1 MANIRSGSFDFSG
14 YATKNDLLCSDGR
27 TIRKNAF
34 KDCDGKV
41 VPLVWNHG
49 GRTDPSEV
57 LGHALLE
64 NRSDGVYMYGAF
76 NGTEKAQIAKECVKN
91 GDITGLSIYAN
102 SLKQKAGDVLHGVIR
117 EVSLVLSGANP
128 GATID
133 FVMQHDSDSLDS
145 FYYFLN
151 GEECEL
157 KHSDDVED
165 PDDEDDDEDEDD
177 DDEEETVRDV
187 LKTLTDKQKAAVTA
201 LIQNAKK
208 KNCVKHA
215 NEDDDED
222 EDGETVGDVLK
233 SLTDKQKAAVA
244 MMIEALTKEKNVKHS
259 NYDDYEDD
267 EYDDDY
273 DDDYDDEFEH
283 ADGEESDRTVS
294 EILSDLDDDEA
305 SAVEALLDAIE
316 SQETGQPSVAHSMLM
331 HADDEESDPDEP
343 TVGDI
348 LLNMSD
354 EKKAAVMTVIEDM
367 TGGSEDEEDEDEE
380 ENEEV
385 EHSDYDYYDDDYDD
399 YDDYD
404 DEFEHADGEESD
416 RTVSEILSDLDDDE
430 ASAVEA
436 LLDAIESQETGQP
449 SVAHSMLMHADDE
462 ESDPDEPTVG
472 DILLNMSDEKKAAVM
487 TVIEDMTGG
496 SEDEEDEDE
505 ENEEVEHSDYMED
518 DEMMKHAYD
527 NYGPRGDVRGLFN
540 AALDD
545 IKRFGSL
552 KDSVLAHAE
561 EFGYSDLEDEW
572 GDSLAHAYPRNE
584 ANQEI
589 TYGAADIEYLFP
601 DAKTLNNVPS
611 FIKRD
616 TNWVDKFMNSTHK
629 SPFSR
634 VKTVFANI
642 TADEARAKGY
652 VKGNQKI
659 DEVFTL
665 LKRTTDPQ
673 TVYKKQ
679 SIDRDDILDIT
690 DFDVV
695 VWIKNEMKLQLNE
708 ELARAALVGDGR
720 PGSSSDKISELHIRS
735 IYNDD
740 ALYSIKANVV
750 VPSDADDDDKAK
762 AFIKAAIKNRKDYK
776 GSGNP
781 TLYTTSDM
789 LTAMLLLE
797 DGIGR
802 ALYSTE
808 AELATKLRVKEI
820 VEVPVMEGLSRA
832 DGAKTL
838 SLAGIIVNPAD
849 YNFGADKGGQTSF
862 FDDFDIDYNQQKY
875 LLETRC
881 SGALTVPYSAI
892 VLEIDPSG
900 DAAHTTNP

>member
-1 MANIRSGSFDFSG
+1 MANIMGGSFDFSG

-27 TIRKNAF
+27 TIRRNAF

-64 NRSDGVYMYGAF
+64 NRDDGVYMYGAF

-165 PDDEDDDEDEDD
+165 PDDDEDEDDEDED
-177 DDEEETVRDV
+177 EETVGDV
-187 LKTLTDKQKAAVTA
+187 LKTLNPKQKAAVAA
-201 LIQNAKK
+201 LLQNAKK
-208 KNCVKHA
+208 KACVKHSD

-222 EDGETVGDVLK
+222 DEDDETVGDVLK

-244 MMIEALTKEKNVKHS
+244 MMIEALTKNGDVKHS
-259 NYDDYEDD
+259 DYYDDEDDYYDDYDEDY
-267 EYDDDY
+267 YDD
-273 DDDYDDEFEH
+273 DDEFEH
-283 ADGEESDRTVS
+283 ADEEDSGRTVS
-294 EILSDLDDDEA
+294 EILNDLDDDESA
-305 SAVEALLDAIE
+305 AVEALLDAIE
-316 SQETGQPSVAHSMLM
+316 SQETGKPSVAHSMLM
-331 HADDEESDPDEP
+331 HADEDTDPDEP
-343 TVGDI
+343 TVGDV

-367 TGGSEDEEDEDEE
+367 TGASDDEDDEED
-380 ENEEV
+380 EEV
-385 EHSDYDYYDDDYDD
+385 EHSDYDY
-399 YDDYD
+399 
-404 DEFEHADGEESD
+404 
-416 RTVSEILSDLDDDE
+416 
-430 ASAVEA
+430 
-436 LLDAIESQETGQP
+436 
-449 SVAHSMLMHADDE
+449 
-462 ESDPDEPTVG
+462 
-472 DILLNMSDEKKAAVM
+472 
-487 TVIEDMTGG
+487 
-496 SEDEEDEDE
+496 
-505 ENEEVEHSDYMED
+505 MED
-518 DEMMKHAYD
+518 DEMMRHAYD

-561 EFGYSDLEDEW
+561 EYGYSQDIADEW
-572 GDSLAHAYPRNE
+572 GDSLAHAYPHNE

-589 TYGAADIEYLFP
+589 TYGVADVEYLFP
-601 DAKTLNNVPS
+601 DARTLNATPT

-616 TNWVDKFMNSTHK
+616 TNWVDKFMNATHK

-634 VKTVFANI
+634 VKTIFANI

-695 VWIKNEMKLQLNE
+695 VWIKNEMRLQLNE

-720 PGSSSDKISELHIRS
+720 PGSSGDKISELHIRS

-762 AFIKAAIKNRKDYK
+762 AFIKAAIKARKDYK

-838 SLAGIIVNPAD
+838 NLAGIIVNPAD

-892 VLEIDPSG
+892 VLELDASG

>member
-1 MANIRSGSFDFSG
+1 MANIMGGSFDFSG

-27 TIRKNAF
+27 TIRRNAF

-64 NRSDGVYMYGAF
+64 NRDDGVYMYGAF

-165 PDDEDDDEDEDD
+165 PDDDEDD
-177 DDEEETVRDV
+177 DDEDEETVGDV
-187 LKTLTDKQKAAVTA
+187 LKTLNPKQKAAVAA
-201 LIQNAKK
+201 LLQNAKK
-208 KNCVKHA
+208 KACVKHSDDEEDD
-215 NEDDDED
+215 EDDDD
-222 EDGETVGDVLK
+222 DETVGDVLK

-244 MMIEALTKEKNVKHS
+244 MMIEALTKNGDVKHS
-259 NYDDYEDD
+259 DYYDDEDDYYDDYD
-267 EYDDDY
+267 EDDY
-273 DDDYDDEFEH
+273 DDDEFEH
-283 ADGEESDRTVS
+283 ADEEDSGRTVS
-294 EILSDLDDDEA
+294 EILNDLDDDESA
-305 SAVEALLDAIE
+305 AVEALLDAIE
-316 SQETGQPSVAHSMLM
+316 SQATGKPSVAHSMLM
-331 HADDEESDPDEP
+331 HADEDTDPDEP
-343 TVGDI
+343 TVGDV

-367 TGGSEDEEDEDEE
+367 TGASDDEDDEED
-380 ENEEV
+380 EEV
-385 EHSDYDYYDDDYDD
+385 EHSDYDDYYDD
-399 YDDYD
+399 YDEDYYDD
-404 DEFEHADGEESD
+404 DEFEHADEEDSG
-416 RTVSEILSDLDDDE
+416 RTVSEILNDLDDDE
-430 ASAVEA
+430 SAAVEA
-436 LLDAIESQETGQP
+436 LLDAIESQATGKP
-449 SVAHSMLMHADDE
+449 SVAHSMLMHADEDT
-462 ESDPDEPTVG
+462 DPDEPTVG
-472 DILLNMSDEKKAAVM
+472 DVLLNMSDEKKAAVM
-487 TVIEDMTGG
+487 TVIEDMTGA
-496 SEDEEDEDE
+496 SDDEDDEED
-505 ENEEVEHSDYMED
+505 EEVEHSDYDYMED
-518 DEMMKHAYD
+518 DEMMRHAYD

-561 EFGYSDLEDEW
+561 EYGYSQDIADEW
-572 GDSLAHAYPRNE
+572 GDSLAHAYPHNE

-589 TYGAADIEYLFP
+589 TYGVADVEYLFP
-601 DAKTLNNVPS
+601 DARTLNATPT

-616 TNWVDKFMNSTHK
+616 TNWVDKFMNATHK

-634 VKTVFANI
+634 VKTIFANI

-695 VWIKNEMKLQLNE
+695 VWIKNEMRLQLNE

-720 PGSSSDKISELHIRS
+720 PGSSGDKISELHIRS

-762 AFIKAAIKNRKDYK
+762 AFIKAAIKARKDYK

-838 SLAGIIVNPAD
+838 NLAGIIVNPAD

-892 VLEIDPSG
+892 VLELDASG

>member
-27 TIRKNAF
+27 TIRRNAF

-157 KHSDDVED
+157 KHSADVED

-215 NEDDDED
+215 DKDDDDED

-267 EYDDDY
+267 EYYDDY
-273 DDDYDDEFEH
+273 EDDDYDDEFEH

-305 SAVEALLDAIE
+305 AAVEALLDAIE

-331 HADDEESDPDEP
+331 HADEETDPDEP

-367 TGGSEDEEDEDEE
+367 TGGSEDED
-380 ENEEV
+380 N
-385 EHSDYDYYDDDYDD
+385 
-399 YDDYD
+399 
-404 DEFEHADGEESD
+404 
-416 RTVSEILSDLDDDE
+416 
-430 ASAVEA
+430 
-436 LLDAIESQETGQP
+436 
-449 SVAHSMLMHADDE
+449 
-462 ESDPDEPTVG
+462 
-472 DILLNMSDEKKAAVM
+472 
-487 TVIEDMTGG
+487 
-496 SEDEEDEDE
+496 EDE

>member
-1 MANIRSGSFDFSG
+1 MANIMGGSFDFSG

-27 TIRKNAF
+27 TIRRNAF

-64 NRSDGVYMYGAF
+64 NRDDGVYMYGAF

-165 PDDEDDDEDEDD
+165 PDDDEDEDDEDEDEETVGDVLKTLNTKQKAAVAALLQNAKKKTCVKHAADEDDDEDDEDD
-177 DDEEETVRDV
+177 
-187 LKTLTDKQKAAVTA
+187 
-201 LIQNAKK
+201 
-208 KNCVKHA
+208 
-215 NEDDDED
+215 
-222 EDGETVGDVLK
+222 ETVGDVLK

-244 MMIEALTKEKNVKHS
+244 MMIEALTKNGDVKHS
-259 NYDDYEDD
+259 DYYDDEDDYYDDYDEDY
-267 EYDDDY
+267 YDD
-273 DDDYDDEFEH
+273 DDEFEH
-283 ADGEESDRTVS
+283 ADEEDSGRTVS
-294 EILSDLDDDEA
+294 EILNDLDDDESA
-305 SAVEALLDAIE
+305 AVEALLDAIE
-316 SQETGQPSVAHSMLM
+316 SQETGKPSVVHSMLM
-331 HADDEESDPDEP
+331 HADEETDPDEP
-343 TVGDI
+343 TVGDV

-367 TGGSEDEEDEDEE
+367 TGASDDEDDEED
-380 ENEEV
+380 EEV
-385 EHSDYDYYDDDYDD
+385 EHSDYDY
-399 YDDYD
+399 
-404 DEFEHADGEESD
+404 
-416 RTVSEILSDLDDDE
+416 
-430 ASAVEA
+430 
-436 LLDAIESQETGQP
+436 
-449 SVAHSMLMHADDE
+449 
-462 ESDPDEPTVG
+462 
-472 DILLNMSDEKKAAVM
+472 
-487 TVIEDMTGG
+487 
-496 SEDEEDEDE
+496 
-505 ENEEVEHSDYMED
+505 MED
-518 DEMMKHAYD
+518 DEMMRHAYD

-561 EFGYSDLEDEW
+561 EYGYSQDIADEW
-572 GDSLAHAYPRNE
+572 GDSLAHAYPHNE

-589 TYGAADIEYLFP
+589 TYGVADVEYLFP
-601 DAKTLNNVPS
+601 DARTLNATPT

-616 TNWVDKFMNSTHK
+616 TNWVDKFMNATHK

-634 VKTVFANI
+634 VKTIFANI

-695 VWIKNEMKLQLNE
+695 VWIKNEMRLQLNE

-720 PGSSSDKISELHIRS
+720 PGSSGDKISELHIRS

-762 AFIKAAIKNRKDYK
+762 AFIKAAIKARKDYK

-838 SLAGIIVNPAD
+838 NLAGIIVNPAD

-892 VLEIDPSG
+892 VLELDASG

>member
-1 MANIRSGSFDFSG
+1 MANIMGGSFDFSG

-27 TIRKNAF
+27 RIRRNAF

-64 NRSDGVYMYGAF
+64 NRDDGVYMYGAF

-165 PDDEDDDEDEDD
+165 PDDDEDEDD
-177 DDEEETVRDV
+177 DDEDEETVGDV
-187 LKTLTDKQKAAVTA
+187 LKTLNPKQKAAVAA
-201 LIQNAKK
+201 LLQNAKK
-208 KNCVKHA
+208 KACVKHSDDEEDD
-215 NEDDDED
+215 EDDDD
-222 EDGETVGDVLK
+222 DETVGDVLK

-244 MMIEALTKEKNVKHS
+244 MMIEALTKNGDVKHS
-259 NYDDYEDD
+259 DYYDDEDDYYDDYDEDY
-267 EYDDDY
+267 YDD
-273 DDDYDDEFEH
+273 DDEFEH
-283 ADGEESDRTVS
+283 ADEEDSGRTVS
-294 EILSDLDDDEA
+294 EILNDLDDDESA
-305 SAVEALLDAIE
+305 AVEALLDAIE
-316 SQETGQPSVAHSMLM
+316 SQATGKPSVAHSMLM
-331 HADDEESDPDEP
+331 HADEDTDPDEP
-343 TVGDI
+343 TVGDV

-367 TGGSEDEEDEDEE
+367 TGASDDEDDEED
-380 ENEEV
+380 EEV
-385 EHSDYDYYDDDYDD
+385 EHSDYDY
-399 YDDYD
+399 
-404 DEFEHADGEESD
+404 
-416 RTVSEILSDLDDDE
+416 
-430 ASAVEA
+430 
-436 LLDAIESQETGQP
+436 
-449 SVAHSMLMHADDE
+449 
-462 ESDPDEPTVG
+462 
-472 DILLNMSDEKKAAVM
+472 
-487 TVIEDMTGG
+487 
-496 SEDEEDEDE
+496 
-505 ENEEVEHSDYMED
+505 MED
-518 DEMMKHAYD
+518 DEMMRHAYD

-561 EFGYSDLEDEW
+561 EYGYSQDIADEW
-572 GDSLAHAYPRNE
+572 GDSLAHAYPHNE

-589 TYGAADIEYLFP
+589 TYGVADVEYLFP
-601 DAKTLNNVPS
+601 DARTLNATPT

-616 TNWVDKFMNSTHK
+616 TNWVDKFMNATHK

-634 VKTVFANI
+634 VKTIFANI

-695 VWIKNEMKLQLNE
+695 VWIKNEMRLQLNE

-720 PGSSSDKISELHIRS
+720 PGSSGDKISELHIRS

-762 AFIKAAIKNRKDYK
+762 AFIKAAIKARKDYK

-838 SLAGIIVNPAD
+838 NLAGIIVNPAD

-892 VLEIDPSG
+892 VLELDASG

>member
-1 MANIRSGSFDFSG
+1 MANIMGGSFDFSG

-27 TIRKNAF
+27 TIRRNAF

-64 NRSDGVYMYGAF
+64 NRDDGVYMYGAF

-165 PDDEDDDEDEDD
+165 PDDDEDEDDEDEDEETVGDVLKTLNTKQKAAVAALLQNAKKKTCVKHAADEDDDEDDEDD
-177 DDEEETVRDV
+177 
-187 LKTLTDKQKAAVTA
+187 
-201 LIQNAKK
+201 
-208 KNCVKHA
+208 
-215 NEDDDED
+215 
-222 EDGETVGDVLK
+222 ETVGDVLK

-244 MMIEALTKEKNVKHS
+244 MMIEALTKNGDVKHS
-259 NYDDYEDD
+259 DYYDDEDDYYDDYDEDY
-267 EYDDDY
+267 YDD
-273 DDDYDDEFEH
+273 DDEFEH
-283 ADGEESDRTVS
+283 ADEEDSGRTVS
-294 EILSDLDDDEA
+294 EILNDLDDDESA
-305 SAVEALLDAIE
+305 AVEALLDAIE
-316 SQETGQPSVAHSMLM
+316 SQETGKPSVAHSMLM
-331 HADDEESDPDEP
+331 HADEETDPDEP
-343 TVGDI
+343 TVGDV

-367 TGGSEDEEDEDEE
+367 TGASDDEDDEED
-380 ENEEV
+380 EEV
-385 EHSDYDYYDDDYDD
+385 EHSDYDY
-399 YDDYD
+399 
-404 DEFEHADGEESD
+404 
-416 RTVSEILSDLDDDE
+416 
-430 ASAVEA
+430 
-436 LLDAIESQETGQP
+436 
-449 SVAHSMLMHADDE
+449 
-462 ESDPDEPTVG
+462 
-472 DILLNMSDEKKAAVM
+472 
-487 TVIEDMTGG
+487 
-496 SEDEEDEDE
+496 
-505 ENEEVEHSDYMED
+505 MED
-518 DEMMKHAYD
+518 DEMMRHAYD

-561 EFGYSDLEDEW
+561 EYGYSQDIADEW
-572 GDSLAHAYPRNE
+572 GDSLAHAYPHNE

-589 TYGAADIEYLFP
+589 TYGVADVEYLFP
-601 DAKTLNNVPS
+601 DARTLNATPT

-616 TNWVDKFMNSTHK
+616 TNWVDKFMNATHK

-634 VKTVFANI
+634 VKTIFANI

-695 VWIKNEMKLQLNE
+695 VWIKNEMRLQLNE

-720 PGSSSDKISELHIRS
+720 PGSSGDKISELHIRS

-762 AFIKAAIKNRKDYK
+762 AFIKAAIKARKDYK

-838 SLAGIIVNPAD
+838 NLAGIIVNPAD

-892 VLEIDPSG
+892 VLELDASG

>member
-1 MANIRSGSFDFSG
+1 MANIMGGSFDFSG

-27 TIRKNAF
+27 TIRRNAF

-64 NRSDGVYMYGAF
+64 NRDDGVYMYGAF

-165 PDDEDDDEDEDD
+165 PDDDEDD
-177 DDEEETVRDV
+177 DDEDEETVGDV
-187 LKTLTDKQKAAVTA
+187 LKTLNPKQKAAVAA
-201 LIQNAKK
+201 LLQNAKK
-208 KNCVKHA
+208 KACVKHSDDEEDD
-215 NEDDDED
+215 EDDDD
-222 EDGETVGDVLK
+222 DETVGDVLK

-244 MMIEALTKEKNVKHS
+244 MMIEALTKNGDVKHS
-259 NYDDYEDD
+259 DYYDDEDDYYDDYD
-267 EYDDDY
+267 EDDY
-273 DDDYDDEFEH
+273 DDDEFEH
-283 ADGEESDRTVS
+283 ADEEDSGRTVS
-294 EILSDLDDDEA
+294 EILNDLDDDESA
-305 SAVEALLDAIE
+305 AVEALLDAIE
-316 SQETGQPSVAHSMLM
+316 SQATGKPSVAHSMLM
-331 HADDEESDPDEP
+331 HADEDTDPDEP
-343 TVGDI
+343 TVGDV

-367 TGGSEDEEDEDEE
+367 TGASDDEDDEED
-380 ENEEV
+380 EEV
-385 EHSDYDYYDDDYDD
+385 EHSDYDY
-399 YDDYD
+399 
-404 DEFEHADGEESD
+404 
-416 RTVSEILSDLDDDE
+416 
-430 ASAVEA
+430 
-436 LLDAIESQETGQP
+436 
-449 SVAHSMLMHADDE
+449 
-462 ESDPDEPTVG
+462 
-472 DILLNMSDEKKAAVM
+472 
-487 TVIEDMTGG
+487 
-496 SEDEEDEDE
+496 
-505 ENEEVEHSDYMED
+505 MED
-518 DEMMKHAYD
+518 DEMMRHAYD

-561 EFGYSDLEDEW
+561 EYGYSQDIADEW
-572 GDSLAHAYPRNE
+572 GDSLAHAYPHNE

-589 TYGAADIEYLFP
+589 TYGVADVEYLFP
-601 DAKTLNNVPS
+601 DARTLNATPT

-616 TNWVDKFMNSTHK
+616 TNWVDKFMNATHK

-634 VKTVFANI
+634 VKTIFANI

-695 VWIKNEMKLQLNE
+695 VWIKNEMRLQLNE

-720 PGSSSDKISELHIRS
+720 PGSSGDKISELHIRS

-762 AFIKAAIKNRKDYK
+762 AFIKAAIKARKDYK

-838 SLAGIIVNPAD
+838 NLAGIIVNPAD

-892 VLEIDPSG
+892 VLELDASG